1 MSCAQP
7 RPFFLLAAAQVG
19 TPGRIRALA
28 ACGSL
33 RLDKCALL
41 LLDTER
47 NVKGR
52 NVLDMDGV
60 AEDTMALLA
69 DHVKPLLASS
79 DRSGVSEGVGR
90 EGMKVDVCPPLR
102 IALYGS
108 SA

>member
-1 MSCAQP
+1 M
-7 RPFFLLAAAQVG
+7 AAQVG
-19 TPGRIRALA
+19 TPARIRTLA

-33 RLDKCALL
+33 RLDMCALL
-41 LLDTER
+41 LLDTEK

-79 DRSGVSEGVGR
+79 GVSEGVDR
-90 EGMKVDVCPPLR
+90 VGMKGDASPRLR